1 MQTDRYALP
10 LSTSSQAARDAYV
23 TGCDCILSA
32 VAGVE
37 TNLARA
43 LEADPQF
50 ALAHVAVARG
60 HFVLAE
66 VPQARAAA
74 ATARSLAQ
82 SATPREQ
89 SHVNAI
95 ALAIEGNANGSL
107 EASKAHLAQWPRDA
121 MVLAPATGV
130 FGLVGFSGRQEREP
144 ELYQLLA
151 RLALHYGGDWW
162 FECVL
167 AFAACEC
174 GKLDEA
180 LTLIERS
187 MAGNARNAHGAHI
200 KVHVLYEMGEDRAAL
215 DYLEAWMPGL
225 DKKAL
230 LHCHLSWHVALFA
243 LALGNLSR
251 AWEVYRRQ
259 VHPGGSWG
267 PALNAV
273 TDSAAFLWRAELA
286 GQPRDEQLWREA
298 RDYALKSFP
307 KAGIFFADVH
317 TALACVASGDS
328 VNLERLVAGM
338 KERVASGK
346 YAAGSVVPA
355 IAEGFAKFA
364 NRDWNGAIRQF
375 EQALPATVRIGGSRA
390 QRDLIENTLLAAYL
404 RAGRPQDAKKLI
416 ARRLDRRPMVM
427 VEGYAS
433 A

>member
-1 MQTDRYALP
+1 MLTDRYALP
-10 LSTSSQAARDAYV
+10 LSTSSEAARDAYV
-23 TGCDCILSA
+23 TGCDCILSG

-37 TNLARA
+37 ANLARA
-43 LEADPQF
+43 LEADSQF

-60 HFVLAE
+60 HFVKAE

-74 ATARSLAQ
+74 AKARSLAP

-95 ALAIEGNANGSL
+95 ALAIEGNASGSL

-144 ELYQLLA
+144 ELYELLA
-151 RLALHYGGDWW
+151 RLAPHYGGDWW

-167 AFAACEC
+167 AFAACEH

-180 LTLIERS
+180 LKRIERS
-187 MAGNARNAHGAHI
+187 MAANTRNAHGAHI
-200 KVHVLYEMGEDRAAL
+200 KVHVLYEIGEERAGL
-215 DYLEAWMPGL
+215 EYLESWMPGL
-225 DKKAL
+225 DKEAL
-230 LHCHLSWHVALFA
+230 MHCHLSWHVALFA
-243 LALGNLSR
+243 LALGDLGR
-251 AWEVYRRQ
+251 AWEAYRRH

-307 KAGIFFADVH
+307 KAGVFFADVH
-317 TALACVASGDS
+317 TALACAASGDS
-328 VNLERLVAGM
+328 ANFERLVAGM
-338 KERVASGK
+338 KERIAADK
-346 YAAGSVVPA
+346 YPAGGVVPA
-355 IAEGFAKFA
+355 LAQGFAAYAKG
-364 NRDWNGAIRQF
+364 DWNGAIRQF

-404 RAGRPQDAKKLI
+404 RAGRPQDAKKLV
-416 ARRLDRRPMVM
+416 ARRLDRRPMLM